1 MIMLMLSACTVVGP
15 TYKTPKHVIAPNYSV
30 KSGNQPLSEKW
41 WETFADP
48 QLNYLIQ
55 QARSENQDIKLAEAR
70 FKQARAAV
78 NIQNAQFGPAIAMN
92 SKLVEDQWSKNSAM
106 LVNIPNPNIRTQFT
120 NYQISFDASWEI
132 DLFGRLQRLS
142 EAANARSNAQQEHVQ
157 AMLLTISAEVARH
170 YIELRTWQQRIILA
184 NDNLKNIQALLRLI
198 KLRQK
203 VGEASR
209 QELEQ
214 TEADLKNYASVLT
227 QFNIGLQQNLT
238 ALSLLTGIQLNRLEA
253 KMRPPV
259 QLAALPEAPAL
270 GLPSELLKRRPDI
283 RAAEQDLMTANAEI
297 GAAIGDLYPRFSL
310 LGSAGWLSIN
320 SSTLFNSASQAWSIG
335 PSLSLP
341 IFNHGRLRNQIK
353 ANQAGFEVALATY
366 RKTILNAVGEVELA
380 LNRINENEAKYKLL
394 NEAKA
399 KQKHLLQL
407 TELQVRVGEMTRM
420 DSLNIQRN
428 LLNQEDQELQTHAQS
443 LSALVALYK
452 ALGGGFEQTT
462 LKNKAPFK

>member
-1 MIMLMLSACTVVGP
+1 MILFVLSSCTVIGP
-15 TYKTPKHVIAPNYSV
+15 NYKPPTHTIAPNYSV
-30 KSGNQPLSEKW
+30 KSGNKPLSEKW
-41 WETFADP
+41 WESFADP

-55 QARSENQDIKLAEAR
+55 QARAENQDIKLAEAR
-70 FKQARAAV
+70 FKQARAGV
-78 NIQNAQFGPAIAMN
+78 NIQNAQFGPTLAMN
-92 SKLVEDQWSKNSAM
+92 TKLVEDQWSKNSAM
-106 LVNIPNPNIRTQFT
+106 LVNIPNNNIRTQFT
-120 NYQISFDASWEI
+120 NYQIGFDASWEV

-142 EAANARSNAQQEHVQ
+142 EAANARSNAQQDHVQ
-157 AMLLTISAEVARH
+157 EMLLTISAEVARH

-184 NDNLKNIQALLRLI
+184 NTHLKTLQELRRLT

-209 QELEQ
+209 QECEQ
-214 TEADLKNYASVLT
+214 IEADLKNYATVLT
-227 QFNIGLQQNLT
+227 QFNMGFQQNLT
-238 ALSLLTGIQLNRLEA
+238 ALSLLTGIQLNILET

-270 GLPSELLKRRPDI
+270 GLPSDLLKRRPDI

-320 SSTLFNSASQAWSIG
+320 ASTLFNSASQTWNIG
-335 PSLSLP
+335 PSLSFP
-341 IFNHGRLRNQIK
+341 IFNYGRLRNQIN
-353 ANQAGFEVALATY
+353 ANQAGFEMALASY
-366 RKTILNAVGEVELA
+366 RKTILNAVTEVEIA
-380 LNRINENEAKYKLL
+380 LNSITENETKFKLL

-399 KQKHLLQL
+399 KQKRLLQL
-407 TELQVRVGEMTRM
+407 TELEVKVGEMTRM

-443 LSALVALYK
+443 LTSLVALYK
-452 ALGGGFEQTT
+452 ALGGGFEQTS
-462 LKNKAPFK
+462 LKNRAALK